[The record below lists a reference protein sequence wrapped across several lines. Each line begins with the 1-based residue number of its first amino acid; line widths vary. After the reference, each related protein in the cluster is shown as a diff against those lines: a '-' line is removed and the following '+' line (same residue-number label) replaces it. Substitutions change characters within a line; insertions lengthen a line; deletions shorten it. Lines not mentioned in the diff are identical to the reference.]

1 MIGFQYMI
9 IGFHYMIFSWL
20 CIIVTWLSY
29 SYMFLYV
36 FTSLLHDFYVFTSI
50 LHGLH
55 VIMMFL
61 HHYYMDFTC
70 FTWQLHV
77 IFSQP
82 IWSMYMRKLAQ
93 DHPPGWLLPF
103 YQCLEQ
109 NQCGI
114 IKGAIPV
121 QWGTPS
127 WWWNA
132 MTVCL
137 RDGMSR
143 QPKHTL
149 KDGLTN
155 PK

>member
-1 MIGFQYMI
+1 MIGFQYLI

-36 FTSLLHDFYVFTSI
+36 FTSLLHGFYVFTSI

-77 IFSQP
+77 IFLSQSGQCTWENSLKT
-82 IWSMYMRKLAQ
+82 IHLDGCCLSTSVWSRINVGSSRGQFQFSEEHRA
-93 DHPPGWLLPF
+93 D
-103 YQCLEQ
+103 
-109 NQCGI
+109 
-114 IKGAIPV
+114 
-121 QWGTPS
+121 
-127 WWWNA
+127 
-132 MTVCL
+132 
-137 RDGMSR
+137 DGMQWLPQAVWGMEWADS
-143 QPKHTL
+143 PNTL
-149 KDGLTN
+149 
-155 PK
+155 